1 MLASP
6 ATGCLYL
13 VGTPIGNL
21 EDITL
26 RALRILKES
35 DQIACEDTRHTQKLL
50 SHYEISKPLVS
61 YHEHNEMTRAPELVV
76 AMEQG
81 AKIALVSDAGM
92 PLVSDPG
99 HRLVSLCLRH
109 HILVVPI
116 PGPSALLAS
125 LSASGMPSEEFLFVG
140 FLPAR
145 SGERRRA
152 LERLRI
158 EERTIIL
165 YEAPHRVAECVA
177 EALETLGDRQA
188 CLAREVTKLH
198 EEFVRGKLSEIA
210 AALEERPARGE
221 ITLLVGPPEAA
232 EGRTQSDSAQSLAA
246 RVEELMHQAKLDRK
260 EALKLAAKERG
271 LTHVAISTRIWEEV
285 HKKRLTT
292 LVGYD
297 FFGMMDKFNA
307 EEARPRTKAEILE
320 LLRTEGEQFS
330 AWLETLTPEFLAEN
344 VTEPDGKSTKT
355 RFEKLLSAKEH
366 EMHHRAQL
374 MLVERQ
380 LGIVPHL
387 TRQFQEMVKQMRAAK
402 AGGSAA

>member
-1 MLASP
+1 VVRARLVTVTAKNPSTDQQRP
-6 ATGCLYL
+6 VGCLFL

-26 RALRILKES
+26 RALRMLKEA

-50 SHYEISKPLVS
+50 THYNIHKSLIS
-61 YHEHNEMTRAPELVV
+61 YHEHNELTRAPELVM

-99 HRLVSLCLRH
+99 HRLVTLCLRH
-109 HILVVPI
+109 KIPVVPI

-125 LSASGMPSEEFLFVG
+125 LSASGMPTEEFLFVG

-165 YEAPHRVAECVA
+165 YEAPHRVEECVA
-177 EALETLGDRQA
+177 DALKILGDRSA

-198 EEFVRGKLSEIA
+198 EEFVRGKLSEILSA
-210 AALEERPARGE
+210 IEERPPRGE
-221 ITLLVGPPEAA
+221 ITLILGRPDAA
-232 EGRTQSDSAQSLAA
+232 EGRAQADSSQSLAA
-246 RVEELMHQAKLDRK
+246 RVEQLMHQAKLDRK

-271 LTHVAISTRIWEEV
+271 MTR
-285 HKKRLTT
+285 
-292 LVGYD
+292 
-297 FFGMMDKFNA
+297 
-307 EEARPRTKAEILE
+307 
-320 LLRTEGEQFS
+320 
-330 AWLETLTPEFLAEN
+330 
-344 VTEPDGKSTKT
+344 
-355 RFEKLLSAKEH
+355 
-366 EMHHRAQL
+366 
-374 MLVERQ
+374 
-380 LGIVPHL
+380 
-387 TRQFQEMVKQMRAAK
+387 RAAYNQMVGNRPGE
-402 AGGSAA
+402 ASRSDEV

>member
-1 MLASP
+1 MTGKNAVADAQV

-26 RALRILKES
+26 RALRILKEA

-50 SHYEISKPLVS
+50 THYDIHKPLVS
-61 YHEHNEMTRAPELVV
+61 YHEHNELTRAPELVM

-99 HRLVSLCLRH
+99 HRLVTLCLRH
-109 HILVVPI
+109 RIPVVPI

-125 LSASGMPSEEFLFVG
+125 LSASGMPSEEFLFMG

-177 EALETLGDRQA
+177 EALEVLGDRPA

-198 EEFVRGKLSEIA
+198 EEFLRGKLSEIL

-221 ITLLVGPPEAA
+221 ITLILGPPDAA
-232 EGRTQSDSAQSLAA
+232 NGRVLADSAQSLAA

-271 LTHVAISTRIWEEV
+271 LTR
-285 HKKRLTT
+285 
-292 LVGYD
+292 
-297 FFGMMDKFNA
+297 
-307 EEARPRTKAEILE
+307 
-320 LLRTEGEQFS
+320 
-330 AWLETLTPEFLAEN
+330 
-344 VTEPDGKSTKT
+344 
-355 RFEKLLSAKEH
+355 
-366 EMHHRAQL
+366 
-374 MLVERQ
+374 
-380 LGIVPHL
+380 
-387 TRQFQEMVKQMRAAK
+387 RAAYNQML
-402 AGGSAA
+402 GSQAREASGSDEG